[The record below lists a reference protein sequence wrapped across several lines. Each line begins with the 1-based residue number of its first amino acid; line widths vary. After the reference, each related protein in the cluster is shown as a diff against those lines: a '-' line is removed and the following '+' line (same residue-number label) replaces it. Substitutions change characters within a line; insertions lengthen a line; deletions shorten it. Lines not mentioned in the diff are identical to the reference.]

1 MKIVVKNKE
10 NNKTMK
16 TIFKNESHSAPRS
29 YLSLSAGLLALVLLG
44 FGCSTG
50 PPLPDYHAAATS
62 STARLGRGAGV
73 EISLDPFIENQRTKQ
88 FFGIDAVEDG
98 IGIVFVHISNKSPD
112 RTLLVEKKNFQLVP
126 AGTSDGQVANGNQIE
141 RGTGGAQA
149 TAWLGASMASLGGLA
164 LIGIASSSISHA
176 TEVQRN
182 FVGKEMADQTLAPGQ
197 DMEGFLYFT
206 PVPKNA
212 EWIRGAAVKVDLTAT
227 KTHESLAMTIPLSQ

>member
-1 MKIVVKNKE
+1 M
-10 NNKTMK
+10 
-16 TIFKNESHSAPRS
+16 KNESHSTPRFS
-29 YLSLSAGLLALVLLG
+29 LSLSAGLLALVLLA
-44 FGCSTG
+44 FGCSTA
-50 PPLPDYHAAATS
+50 PRLPDYHAAATA
-62 STARLGRGAGV
+62 STARLGRQAGV
-73 EISLDPFIENQRTKQ
+73 EISLDPFLDRQRTQ
-88 FFGIDAVEDG
+88 PFFGIDAVGDG

>member
-1 MKIVVKNKE
+1 MKTVVHNKK

-62 STARLGRGAGV
+62 STARLGHGAGV
-73 EISLDPFIENQRTKQ
+73 EISLEPFIENQRTKQ